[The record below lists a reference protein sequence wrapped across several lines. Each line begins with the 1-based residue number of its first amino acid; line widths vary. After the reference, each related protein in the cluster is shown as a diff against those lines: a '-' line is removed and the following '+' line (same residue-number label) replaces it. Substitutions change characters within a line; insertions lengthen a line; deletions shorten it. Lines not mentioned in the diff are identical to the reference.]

1 MQAGSLLQNNN
12 SQDKKYFYFRCHVSV
27 TRINN
32 NKKSAEKCEQR
43 DLCILSQMLHPEV
56 AGGQGDLNP
65 RWKSKIDT
73 HAPEYKKN
81 RLEME
86 GLVDELHERLR
97 LSLNQGDPKSIN
109 RHLQSGQLLGA
120 LHFYF
125 LLLLSFFYYLLFVL
139 FIYLRLYYTAAARDR
154 IELVL
159 DQDSPYLELM
169 PLAGYGQDGIEL
181 GGSLVGGIGLVWYT
195 LGVLPSTTTH
205 PGGAHSTTPDAYVS
219 VAEWSAWCRPA

>member
-1 MQAGSLLQNNN
+1 
-12 SQDKKYFYFRCHVSV
+12 
-27 TRINN
+27 
-32 NKKSAEKCEQR
+32 
-43 DLCILSQMLHPEV
+43 MLHPEV

-120 LHFYF
+120 LFI
-125 LLLLSFFYYLLFVL
+125 SIFYYYYNFSIIYYSYCL
-139 FIYLRLYYTAAARDR
+139 FIYVCTTRLQRVIVSSWCSIR
-154 IELVL
+154 
-159 DQDSPYLELM
+159 
-169 PLAGYGQDGIEL
+169 
-181 GGSLVGGIGLVWYT
+181 
-195 LGVLPSTTTH
+195 TH
-205 PGGAHSTTPDAYVS
+205 RTSS
-219 VAEWSAWCRPA
+219 